1 VNRHWDAELLRAIAA
16 EYGWPGYPRPREKTV
31 VSLEPAVLQGYAGR
45 YELQPG
51 HVVTVSVADGRLVL
65 VDREQKIELLPESTV
80 KFFELAEES
89 EIEFLK
95 GPDGTVTGALVNGQL
110 KARRLAPSLEPE
122 P

>member
-1 VNRHWDAELLRAIAA
+1 
-16 EYGWPGYPRPREKTV
+16 
-31 VSLEPAVLQGYAGR
+31 
-45 YELQPG
+45 
-51 HVVTVSVADGRLVL
+51 VVTVSVADGRLVL